1 MKTEELIIKENS
13 RYIVGTKLQKGGMV
27 EIETGTIKDDIID
40 IVIWSLKNGQCLN
53 LGNKNVLELKQ
64 ILERDGY
71 KEMII

>member
-1 MKTEELIIKENS
+1 
-13 RYIVGTKLQKGGMV
+13 MV

>member
-1 MKTEELIIKENS
+1 MKTKEFIIKENS

-27 EIETGTIKDDIID
+27 EIETGEIKDDIIS

-53 LGNKNVLELKQ
+53 LGNKNILELKK